1 MDRLTSQQRHDKAAI
16 KQEQSD
22 ACISSAERGEVQLS
36 TAIKKIL
43 NPSDNC
49 DEQELFMNYLD
60 KADTSVS
67 LAVAGCDPEGLASPI
82 PV

>member
-49 DEQELFMNYLD
+49 DEQGVLLYNLD

-67 LAVAGCDPEGLASPI
+67 LAVAYYIYRSVFE
-82 PV
+82 